1 MAGVVLYRDE
11 GIVLRTHKL
20 SDADRIVT
28 LLTRHHGKVRAV
40 GNGVRK
46 TTSRFGSRLEPF
58 THVDLQ
64 LSTGRSLHRVV
75 QAEMLGPYGARIAA
89 DYARYTSGAVM
100 LETADRLTAE
110 EGEPATQQFRL
121 LLGAVRA
128 MAEGRYPADLVLDAY
143 LLRAMAMAGFAPSF
157 DDCARCGAQG
167 PHDWFS
173 VGSGGMVCARC
184 RVPGSVRPSP
194 ATVALLTAL
203 LTADWHAALRS
214 GPGERLEAHGIVA
227 AYVPWHL
234 DRTLRSLRH
243 VHRGEPEAPDVS
255 AQPSSEPVTVTVDEG
270 GLR

>member
-11 GIVLRTHKL
+11 AVVLRTHKL
-20 SDADRIVT
+20 SDADRIIT

-64 LSTGRSLHRVV
+64 LNTGRSLHRVI
-75 QAEMLGPYGARIAA
+75 QAELLGAYGARIAT
-89 DYARYTSGAVM
+89 DYGRYTSGTVM
-100 LETADRLTAE
+100 LETADRLTVE

-128 MAEGRYPADLVLDAY
+128 MAEERYPVDLVLDAY

-157 DDCARCGAQG
+157 DDCARCGAPG
-167 PHDWFS
+167 PHSWFS
-173 VGSGGMVCARC
+173 VGSGGMVCSRC
-184 RVPGSVRPSP
+184 RVPGSVRPSHG
-194 ATVALLTAL
+194 TVALLACL
-203 LTADWHAALRS
+203 LTADWDGALASAPAERS
-214 GPGERLEAHGIVA
+214 EAHGIVA

-234 DRTLRSLRH
+234 DRSLRSLRH
-243 VHRGEPEAPDVS
+243 VQRGGTPGSPASGLPEPQSV
-255 AQPSSEPVTVTVDEG
+255 PVPEG
-270 GLR
+270 